1 MKSPV
6 SKVMYDFS
14 RLPASPPE
22 SPRLKALTSL
32 AKPDTYPTSLGDT
45 ERKPKSLKKTK
56 VFWEI
61 TMDTKLDTL
70 NRFFFDRYHV
80 ALVTERKE
88 DGGLNVVGVVTKVD
102 LLTFLVQITETDEG
116 SHRVATI

>member
-22 SPRLKALTSL
+22 SPRLEALTSL
-32 AKPDTYPTSLGDT
+32 TKPDDYAISPGNT
-45 ERKPKSLKKTK
+45 EKKPKSLKKRK

-70 NRFFFDRYHV
+70 SRFFFDRHHV
-80 ALVTERKE
+80 ALVTERKD
-88 DGGLNVVGVVTKVD
+88 DGGLDVVGVVTKVD
-102 LLTFLVQITETDEG
+102 LLAFLVQIGEADDG
-116 SHRVATI
+116 SRKVTGA